1 MTIMELA
8 AIPLRTLGIA
18 AAITGALALFL
29 CAFADESLF
38 MPDLSRRKILIWGLV
53 LVTGSA
59 PCLLLASAVR
69 PSVTTNESDWAC
81 APCGDLTQ
89 VGGIPGMGLRQYAGR
104 HDRHASDSAKMG
116 IRRFEAR

>member
-8 AIPLRTLGIA
+8 AIPLWTLGIA

-59 PCLLLASAVR
+59 PCLLLASTV
-69 PSVTTNESDWAC
+69 S
-81 APCGDLTQ
+81 L
-89 VGGIPGMGLRQYAGR
+89 
-104 HDRHASDSAKMG
+104 
-116 IRRFEAR
+116 

>member
-1 MTIMELA
+1 MMFFITIQIPSWFFGAMLPDPTERERGLVMTIMELA
-8 AIPLRTLGIA
+8 AIPLWTLGIA

-59 PCLLLASAVR
+59 PCLLLASAV
-69 PSVTTNESDWAC
+69 S
-81 APCGDLTQ
+81 L
-89 VGGIPGMGLRQYAGR
+89 
-104 HDRHASDSAKMG
+104 
-116 IRRFEAR
+116 

>member
-53 LVTGSA
+53 LVIGSA
-59 PCLLLASAVR
+59 PCLLLASAV
-69 PSVTTNESDWAC
+69 S
-81 APCGDLTQ
+81 L
-89 VGGIPGMGLRQYAGR
+89 
-104 HDRHASDSAKMG
+104 
-116 IRRFEAR
+116 